1 MTVVVVTVKNIFANL
16 PEALDSE
23 QFLTLFQNGSIKIER
38 IASHS
43 HRAPE
48 NFWYDAAE
56 EEWVIVLRGTATLEF
71 ADGALVE
78 MGAGDY
84 LAIAPHVRHRVART
98 GVETIWLA
106 VHVKPI

>member
-1 MTVVVVTVKNIFANL
+1 MVVTVKNIFANL

-23 QFLTLFQNGSIKIER
+23 EFLTLFQNGSIKIER

-43 HRAPE
+43 HHSPA

-56 EEWVIVLRGTATLEF
+56 EEWVIVLRGSATLEF

-78 MGAGDY
+78 MRAGDY
-84 LAIAPHVRHRVART
+84 LAIASHVRHRVART

-106 VHVKPI
+106 VQVEPI

>member
-1 MTVVVVTVKNIFANL
+1 MTVVTVKNIFSDL
-16 PEALDSE
+16 PETFDPE
-23 QFLTLFQNGSIKIER
+23 QFQTLFQNAAVRIER
-38 IASHS
+38 IVSHS
-43 HRAPE
+43 HHTPE
-48 NFWYDAAE
+48 EFWYDANE

-106 VHVKPI
+106 VHVKSR